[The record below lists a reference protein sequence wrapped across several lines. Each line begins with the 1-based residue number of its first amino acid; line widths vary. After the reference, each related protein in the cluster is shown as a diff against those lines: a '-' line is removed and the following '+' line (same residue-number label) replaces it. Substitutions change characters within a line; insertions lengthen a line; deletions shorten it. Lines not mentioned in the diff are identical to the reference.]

1 MLYLIIGLII
11 VACLLLWVV
20 ILIQNP
26 KGGGLSSQFGGSS
39 VTNIIGAKQSVDVV
53 EKATWYIG
61 IAILVLI
68 ILSSA
73 VTAPREAEFGPGIE
87 GGIGEPTEQTETLN
101 KAPKD
106 AASADPNA
114 GDNNT
119 NAGGDPNNLPSN

>member
-87 GGIGEPTEQTETLN
+87 GGVGEQTQTL
-101 KAPKD
+101 APD
-106 AASADPNA
+106 ADKSADPEFKEPTTEENT
-114 GDNNT
+114 GD
-119 NAGGDPNNLPSN
+119 GER